1 MQAKQSKM
9 PRVTRIKQVFIIML
23 AVIAGIAV
31 AISAFIAYLNY
42 EMDYA
47 VHTIDT
53 SVSSN
58 GRYTLELQSV
68 GQPLFFSGADAR
80 LVLKLNQNEIAHVD
94 TTINDDGAQVHKES
108 WHVQWDNSS
117 VTARLMGSEQY
128 DELVTIGFDG
138 SISTEQTTEQ
148 YGKLQKTQTSTEE
161 DTKPATTAITV
172 YATNLTAQPTVL
184 WEQFA

>member
-1 MQAKQSKM
+1 MQTKQSKM
-9 PRVTRIKQVFIIML
+9 PRTTRVKQVLMVML
-23 AVIAGIAV
+23 AIIAGIAV
-31 AISAFIAYLNY
+31 AIGVFIAYLNY

-68 GQPLFFSGADAR
+68 GQPIFFSGADAR
-80 LVLKLNQNEIAHVD
+80 LILKLNQNEIAHVD

-108 WHVQWDNSS
+108 WHVRWDNSS

-138 SISTEQTTEQ
+138 NISTEQTTEQ
-148 YGKLQKTQTSTEE
+148 YGKPQKSQTSTEE
-161 DTKPATTAITV
+161 DTKPATTAVTV
-172 YATNLTAQPTVL
+172 YATNQIVRPTVL
-184 WEQFA
+184 WGQFA